1 MAHYTIHHSD
11 GDSVGRFVLD
21 AICPNDQ
28 VACKLAARLLP
39 AGGRT
44 EVRCGVRRIAV
55 VLTTAAAV
63 AEISTSRRPSRRKSV
78 SAPAPSWGRPDL
90 FAPVEIPA

>member
-1 MAHYTIHHSD
+1 MAHYTIHHAD
-11 GDSVGRFVLD
+11 GVGVVRFVLD

-28 VACKLAARLLP
+28 VACTLAARLLP
-39 AGGRT
+39 ADGRT
-44 EVRCGVRRIAV
+44 EVRCGTRRIAA
-55 VLTTAAAV
+55 VLTTADAV
-63 AEISTSRRPSRRKSV
+63 TEINASRRRGRRKGI